1 MSNFLSYRIAH
12 KSQVERTGC
21 MFIARSDDLAFLAVV
36 RSTALPFESWYP
48 DELGEQQS
56 FTLLFFV
63 CCPPSCKHDAAIKQN
78 RSQREPL
85 SFLLW
90 LDALICRLSEQSAC
104 LESIKKGLFNQS

>member
-21 MFIARSDDLAFLAVV
+21 LFIARSDDLAFLAVV

-63 CCPPSCKHDAAIKQN
+63 CCSLYSFAVRILVPRRIKIRQTADKD
-78 RSQREPL
+78 Q
-85 SFLLW
+85 SFVVLY
-90 LDALICRLSEQSAC
+90 C
-104 LESIKKGLFNQS
+104 LESIKNRAV